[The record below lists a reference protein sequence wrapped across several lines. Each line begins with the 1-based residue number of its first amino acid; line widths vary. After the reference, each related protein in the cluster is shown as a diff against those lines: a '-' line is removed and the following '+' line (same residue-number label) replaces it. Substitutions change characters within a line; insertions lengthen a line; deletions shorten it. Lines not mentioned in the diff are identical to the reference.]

1 MATIHIRELSITREL
16 DREAVC
22 AVKGGKLLEV
32 RKPELRSHVLPY
44 FPTNSSKYQNVAV
57 NAVQMASNL
66 GFGAVN
72 QNLGITVNANQG

>member
-1 MATIHIRELSITREL
+1 
-16 DREAVC
+16 
-22 AVKGGKLLEV
+22 
-32 RKPELRSHVLPY
+32 
-44 FPTNSSKYQNVAV
+44 VAV